1 MSKLLIQY
9 NQLKKEDSSYIYL
22 FRVGIFYNIL
32 NDDAK
37 FINKNLGLKIT
48 TLSPDIIKCGFP
60 ISKIEKYKKCLTST
74 NSPDILYD
82 CCGERKQHGFLKR
95 NSKK

>member
-48 TLSPDIIKCGFP
+48 TLSSDIIKCGLHIFS
-60 ISKIEKYKKCLTST
+60 IVEKCMLLVSLFIKLD
-74 NSPDILYD
+74 NA
-82 CCGERKQHGFLKR
+82 
-95 NSKK
+95 